1 MCPIYAD
8 EIDDDV
14 TTEYIDEYNENEAEY
29 EYYDI
34 SYEDYANQRTIDDY
48 GI

>member
-1 MCPIYAD
+1 MPIYAD

-29 EYYDI
+29 EGYGI